1 MDRHLAPLSPTRAAW
16 RWRHRSDWHG
26 AVLRWGVLVVLPF
39 LVVPVIAVLLLTPTL
54 VIWNIAAQPQPPR
67 DVGPAALWLG
77 TAVACAV
84 SLIVFAGGPGVTSK
98 IARRRLERLSGYLS
112 DPEHG

>member
-1 MDRHLAPLSPTRAAW
+1 M
-16 RWRHRSDWHG
+16 
-26 AVLRWGVLVVLPF
+26 LRWGVLVLLPF
-39 LVVPVIAVLLLTPTL
+39 LVVPVIAVLLLTPSL
-54 VIWNIAAQPQPPR
+54 VIWTLAAQPQPPR

-84 SLIVFAGGPGVTSK
+84 SLIVFALAPAVTSK
-98 IARRRLERLSGYLS
+98 LARRRLDKLSGYLG